1 MNLQMDF
8 VSDWTAILAAEI
20 SGMGYTLPA
29 GATNDDVALLYLNA
43 LKRRIPAAPRTVIR
57 SKEFTC
63 PAAEQV
69 GLAALESKVRAGTDI
84 KPHLSRLLKRLS
96 FDDSLL
102 NDWGVYHIHLGTV
115 LEADGYIQR
124 TGPVLFALI
133 TGAEFY
139 EINVFPHQQWS
150 NLDVVEIIHG
160 NWPNLISK
168 YRLPVAGPPQHV
180 PTSVDITAL
189 RKGNVNANIVLKDG
203 AVYAPIGGG
212 YANDGTSNEVVF
224 LKNRLKKSV
233 LKLQK
238 LVEKDLQR
246 ITTDL
251 ASEGCPA
258 GSTVT
263 VKLEQEGN
271 RWVGRF
277 PGFQYVLNFGQLKL
291 T

>member
-1 MNLQMDF
+1 
-8 VSDWTAILAAEI
+8 
-20 SGMGYTLPA
+20 MGYTLPA
-29 GATNDDVALLYLNA
+29 GATADDIALLYLNA
-43 LKRRIPAAPRTVIR
+43 LKRRITVAPRTVIQ

-63 PAAEQV
+63 PAAEQA
-69 GLAALESKVRAGTDI
+69 GLAALESKVRTGTDI

-139 EINVFPHQQWS
+139 EINVFSHQQWS

-180 PTSVDITAL
+180 PNSVDITAL
-189 RKGNVNANIVLKDG
+189 RKGNVNANIVMKDG
-203 AVYAPIGGG
+203 TVYAPIGGG

-224 LKNRLKKSV
+224 LMHRLKKSV
-233 LKLQK
+233 RNLEKLAQK
-238 LVEKDLQR
+238 ELPQITANLQN
-246 ITTDL
+246 
-251 ASEGCPA
+251 EGCPA
-258 GSTVT
+258 GSTVS
-263 VKLEQEGN
+263 VKLEEDGN

-277 PGFQYVLNFGQLKL
+277 PGFQYFLNFGQLKL